1 MVFVVYEFS
10 LLARVGFVEFL
21 IEFCERA
28 YFLIF
33 CISHFVS
40 CKLCGVFFFVFC
52 ILYFLFCIWY
62 LGVASGHSVMPITVD
77 STPCVIESCFDKT
90 FSFSISVS
98 QPNRAKY
105 TACK

>member
-40 CKLCGVFFFVFC
+40 CKLCGVFFFFCFLYFVFS
-52 ILYFLFCIWY
+52 ILYLVFGSGLRSLSYANNSGLHTMCDRKLF
-62 LGVASGHSVMPITVD
+62 
-77 STPCVIESCFDKT
+77 
-90 FSFSISVS
+90 
-98 QPNRAKY
+98 
-105 TACK
+105 